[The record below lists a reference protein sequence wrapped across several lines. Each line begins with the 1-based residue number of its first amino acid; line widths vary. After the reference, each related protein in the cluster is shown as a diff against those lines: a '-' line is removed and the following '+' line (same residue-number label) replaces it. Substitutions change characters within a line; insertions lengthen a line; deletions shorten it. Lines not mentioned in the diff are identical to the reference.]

1 MRIRMS
7 LVAVSLF
14 VANRLSVTFLAIL
27 VLLPWAAAAQN
38 ARLTDGDL
46 KKLIEEADHDR
57 DRFEDAL
64 DGNFKDSIVRGA
76 RAEVSVKHYL
86 DDLQENFKRLEERY
100 SPEYAASEEALTV
113 LRQGTDI
120 GKFMKTQPDS
130 MKGMSEWNRL
140 ATTLGTLGSAYGAS
154 FPVGQDTAARRINDK
169 EAAKAAEKAAD
180 GADELKNAIGGDK
193 AIPKDR
199 RNALKNQAEA
209 LKEICETVKSRLND
223 GKPATAEARQML
235 DASKRMAES
244 ASAAGASQSTM
255 SVLGPIRASML
266 TLQQAFGMSSGPAE

>member
-64 DGNFKDSIVRGA
+64 DGKFKDSIVRGA
-76 RAEVSVKHYL
+76 RAEVSVKHC
-86 DDLQENFKRLEERY
+86 
-100 SPEYAASEEALTV
+100 
-113 LRQGTDI
+113 
-120 GKFMKTQPDS
+120 KFMKTQPDS

-154 FPVGQDTAARRINDK
+154 FPVGQDTAARRINDN
-169 EAAKAAEKAAD
+169 EAAKAAETAAD
-180 GADELKNAIGGDK
+180 GADELKKAIGGDK

-266 TLQQAFGMSSGPAE
+266 TLQQAFGMSSGLAE